1 MRTNVMINDELMAKA
16 KEVTGLQT
24 KKAVIDKALR
34 TLIQLKSQ
42 EKVRELRGKLCWEGD
57 LDAMREGRFLDVDR

>member
-1 MRTNVMINDELMAKA
+1 MRTNVLIDDELMTKA

-24 KKAVIDKALR
+24 KRAVIDKALR

-42 EKVRELRGKLCWEGD
+42 EKVRELRGKLRWEGD
-57 LDAMREGRFLDVDR
+57 LDAMREGRFLDVDC

>member
-1 MRTNVMINDELMAKA
+1 MRTNVVIDNELMAKA
-16 KEVTGLQT
+16 MKSTGLQT
-24 KKAVIDKALR
+24 KRAVIDKALR
-34 TLIQLKSQ
+34 TLVRLKSQ